1 MKIRPVGRAV
11 FSMRSHSLPVSVL
24 ILALSG
30 LLNSAEQPGL
40 RAPLLPANQRKP
52 APELGLEDSS
62 GKTATMENY
71 RGKVLLLDFW
81 ATWCTGCKHEIP
93 WFAAF
98 QSSYGDK
105 GLAVVGVSLDDGG
118 WKVVKPFLAETK
130 VPYRIVLGND
140 ATAQRYG
147 ISNMPDTFLIDR
159 QGRLAAAYKAG
170 LVDRADI
177 EANIRAL
184 LSEQ

>member
-1 MKIRPVGRAV
+1 MDATPI
-11 FSMRSHSLPVSVL
+11 RSHLLLVSVL
-24 ILALSG
+24 VFSLSG
-30 LLNSAEQPGL
+30 IVNSAQQPGM
-40 RAPLLPANQRKP
+40 RAPLLPADDRKD

-62 GKTATMENY
+62 GKVATLQNY

-93 WFAAF
+93 WFAGFESA
-98 QSSYGDK
+98 YGAK
-105 GLAVVGVSLDDGG
+105 GLAVVGVAMDDEG

-140 ATAQRYG
+140 ATSKRFG
-147 ISNMPDTFLIDR
+147 IESLPDTFLIDR
-159 QGRLAAAYKAG
+159 HGRVAAAYKAA

-177 EANIRAL
+177 EANIKAL
-184 LSEQ
+184 LSEH